1 MKVLVEDGDTS
12 LDLTVLEMVP
22 SKPAG
27 VIGHC
32 RT

>member
-22 SKPAG
+22 SKSAG
-27 VIGHC
+27 VIGHG